1 MVCLYLN
8 RIKTLQFYSSVF
20 SLMQTF
26 LLGVLDLYI
35 LSRCSWHNSKLPY
48 CTSPSHTAVQHP
60 HSQILLLTV
69 PVSRYFF
76 HQNRDQLL
84 FGVITATSQQQ
95 FQHPYP
101 HFQVLHL
108 PKLLFLNSITL
119 LASKNGVNKSINT
132 YNRMSID
139 KSIIQVRL
147 KSCKCIMQVHQKT
160 LHIGFDK
167 QINV

>member
-1 MVCLYLN
+1 MFKVFNFWLFLNRGDCFVLLSLERSFWVDWMVCLYLN

-26 LLGVLDLYI
+26 LLGVLDLCI

-84 FGVITATSQQQ
+84 FGVITATSQQ
-95 FQHPYP
+95 
-101 HFQVLHL
+101 
-108 PKLLFLNSITL
+108 
-119 LASKNGVNKSINT
+119 
-132 YNRMSID
+132 
-139 KSIIQVRL
+139 
-147 KSCKCIMQVHQKT
+147 
-160 LHIGFDK
+160 
-167 QINV
+167 